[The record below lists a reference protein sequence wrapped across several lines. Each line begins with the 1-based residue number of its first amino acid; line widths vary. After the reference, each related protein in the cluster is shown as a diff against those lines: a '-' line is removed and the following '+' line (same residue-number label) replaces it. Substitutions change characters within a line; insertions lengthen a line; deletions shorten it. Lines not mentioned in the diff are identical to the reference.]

1 MKLRLYPSS
10 ALPIDQCISSFI
22 YYLNISIILFLL
34 LKDISFPLILTKHSA
49 KCTKIQ
55 YFGKVKCQL
64 LTYYLKHFQEAEIVM
79 RENLCKMCSYQ
90 QNHKISN
97 QFIKSPGNLQ
107 YLGTFRFNSNNMRK
121 CIGTIE
127 GEISFI
133 PIHRFWEKHFIHFLE
148 PE

>member
-1 MKLRLYPSS
+1 M
-10 ALPIDQCISSFI
+10 
-22 YYLNISIILFLL
+22 
-34 LKDISFPLILTKHSA
+34 ILTKHSA

-64 LTYYLKHFQEAEIVM
+64 LTYYLKHFQEAGAEIVM
-79 RENLCKMCSYQ
+79 EGNLCKMCSYQ

-127 GEISFI
+127 GEIFFYPNPSFLRKTFYSFSRNMRRRAGKGRESLSTGC
-133 PIHRFWEKHFIHFLE
+133 PRKNLVVTKV
-148 PE
+148 